1 MKRRGFI
8 AAAFCAA
15 VLSPWTAAAQNW
27 RDPGQHFFQPLLGD
41 LTVELKQAAQ
51 EGKKGLLLIFEMD
64 ECPFCDRL
72 HRTALREVAVQDY
85 FRKHFAVFKID
96 LRGGTP
102 LVGFD
107 GRESTESGFSIQQK
121 VRATPTSVFYD
132 LSGKELTR
140 FPGTPRDRQEFLQ
153 WGDYV
158 VRGKYQSMSF
168 VEFRRATTTSSQ

>member
-1 MKRRGFI
+1 MKRRGFL
-8 AAAFCAA
+8 AATFCAA
-15 VLSPWTAAAQNW
+15 VLLPSTVAAQNW
-27 RDPGQHFFQPLLGD
+27 RDPGQFFFQPLLGD

-72 HRTALREVAVQDY
+72 HRTALREVVVQDY
-85 FRKHFAVFKID
+85 FRQRFAVFKID

-107 GRESTESGFSIQQK
+107 GRESTESGFAVQQK

-132 LSGKELTR
+132 LSGKEVTR
-140 FPGTPRDRQEFLQ
+140 FAGTPKDRQEFLQ

-158 VRGKYQSMSF
+158 ARGKYQSMSF
-168 VEFRRATTTSSQ
+168 VEFRRATTTQSQ

>member
-1 MKRRGFI
+1 MKRRGFL
-8 AAAFCAA
+8 AAVFCAV
-15 VLSPWTAAAQNW
+15 VLLPLTVAAQNW

-51 EGKKGLLLIFEMD
+51 EGKKGLLLVFEMD
-64 ECPFCDRL
+64 ECPFCERL
-72 HRTALREVAVQDY
+72 HRTTLREVVVQDY
-85 FRKHFAVFKID
+85 YRQNFSVFKID

-102 LVGFD
+102 LTGFD
-107 GRESTESGFSIQQK
+107 GREGTESSFATQQK

-132 LSGKELTR
+132 LSGKEVAR

-158 VRGKYQSMSF
+158 ARGKYHSMSF
-168 VEFRRATTTSSQ
+168 VEFRRTAKTSSQ